1 MMLPDPPSGLR
12 PGAVALLVLL
22 AAGCSPRDP
31 ATTMTITRV
40 SLDTLPAATARYDP
54 VAGELT
60 LEMPAIDIPGATGMH
75 QGMIV
80 TPATRVEIPVSGY
93 VHSFRVE
100 VVDPQGNL
108 LPAHTLH
115 HFNVMDPGRRE
126 LFAPIMLRLLAASK
140 ETGSPEVPARL
151 IGMPLVAGQ
160 QLLLKGMLHN
170 EDSTPLPG
178 ARARVVLGF
187 VPAGRRYPIYQA
199 YPWQLDTK
207 FPVGGVDGIKSFDL
221 PAGRSEVTYTASPA
235 VPGTLVGIG
244 GHVHDLARHL
254 VFRDSTTGQVLWH
267 GVPRTDADGEVVS
280 MPVKKFYSLTSL
292 GVKLDPSHRYQ
303 VSVVYDNTT
312 GHNIP
317 FGGMGVVA
325 GLFVPDPGTTW
336 PGVDTAGADY
346 KADLFNQLRNGNTVG
361 EMGMMQMHH

>member
-1 MMLPDPPSGLR
+1 MMPNVPPVRWRHFALAVLP
-12 PGAVALLVLL
+12 VL
-22 AAGCSPRDP
+22 AAACSPRDP
-31 ATTMTITRV
+31 ATTMATTRV
-40 SLDTLPAATARYDP
+40 ALDTLPVATAQYDT
-54 VAGELT
+54 ARGELI
-60 LEMPAIDIPGATGMH
+60 LEMPPIDIPASSGMH

-100 VVDPQGNL
+100 VVDPQGRL
-108 LPAHTLH
+108 LPEHTLH

-140 ETGSPEVPARL
+140 ETGSPAVPARL

-160 QLLLKGMLHN
+160 QLVLKGMLHN
-170 EDSTPLPG
+170 SDSTPLPG
-178 ARARVVLGF
+178 SRARVVLGF
-187 VPAGRRYPIYQA
+187 VTAGHRYPLYQA

-221 PAGRSEVTYTASPA
+221 PAGRSEVSYTASPA

-244 GHVHDLARHL
+244 GHVHDYARHL

-267 GVPRTDADGEVVS
+267 GVPSTDADGEVVS

-292 GVKLDPSHRYQ
+292 GVKLDPSHRYE
-303 VSVVYDNTT
+303 VTVVYDNPT
-312 GHNIP
+312 GHTIA

-325 GLFVPDPGTTW
+325 GLFVPDAGTTW
-336 PGVDTAGADY
+336 PGVDTANADY
-346 KADLFNQLRNGNTVG
+346 KADLFNQLRDGNTVG

>member
-178 ARARVVLGF
+178 ARIRSCRTQVSHLPGLPLAAGHQISGRGSRRHQVVRPARGAF
-187 VPAGRRYPIYQA
+187 
-199 YPWQLDTK
+199 
-207 FPVGGVDGIKSFDL
+207 
-221 PAGRSEVTYTASPA
+221 
-235 VPGTLVGIG
+235 G
-244 GHVHDLARHL
+244 GHLHRQPGGPRHPG
-254 VFRDSTTGQVLWH
+254 RHRRSR
-267 GVPRTDADGEVVS
+267 PR
-280 MPVKKFYSLTSL
+280 
-292 GVKLDPSHRYQ
+292 
-303 VSVVYDNTT
+303 
-312 GHNIP
+312 
-317 FGGMGVVA
+317 
-325 GLFVPDPGTTW
+325 PGTT
-336 PGVDTAGADY
+336 PG
-346 KADLFNQLRNGNTVG
+346 LP
-361 EMGMMQMHH
+361 

>member
-1 MMLPDPPSGLR
+1 MMPHDRPAGWRRRLLVALPVL
-12 PGAVALLVLL
+12 AVA
-22 AAGCSPRDP
+22 CSPRDP
-31 ATTMTITRV
+31 AATMTITRV
-40 SLDTLPAATARYDP
+40 ALDSLPVATARYDTSQ
-54 VAGELT
+54 GELI
-60 LEMPAIDIPGATGMH
+60 LEMPPTDIPGSSGMH

-80 TPATRVEIPVSGY
+80 TPATRVEIPISGY

-100 VVDPQGNL
+100 VVDPQGHL

-126 LFAPIMLRLLAASK
+126 LFAPTMLRLLAASK

-160 QLLLKGMLHN
+160 QLILKGMLHN
-170 EDSTPLPG
+170 EDATPLPG
-178 ARARVVLGF
+178 ARARIVLGY
-187 VPAGRRYPIYQA
+187 VPAGRRYPVYQA

-207 FPVGGVDGIKSFDL
+207 FPVGGIDGIKSFDL
-221 PAGRSEVTYTASPA
+221 PAGRSEVAYVASPA

-244 GHVHDLARHL
+244 GHVHDYARHL
-254 VFRDSTTGQVLWH
+254 VFRDSTTGQVFWH
-267 GVPRTDADGEVVS
+267 GVASTDADGEVVS

-292 GVKLDPSHRYQ
+292 GVHLDPTHRYE
-303 VSVVYDNTT
+303 VSVVYDNPT
-312 GHNIP
+312 GHNIA

-325 GLFVPDPGTTW
+325 GLFVPDAGATW
-336 PGVDTAGADY
+336 PGVDTANAAY
-346 KADLFNQLRNGNTVG
+346 KADLFNQLRDGNTVG

>member
-1 MMLPDPPSGLR
+1 MLPLDPPAGWRRAALATM
-12 PGAVALLVLL
+12 AVL
-22 AAGCSPRDP
+22 AAACSPRDP
-31 ATTMTITRV
+31 AATMALTRV
-40 SLDTLPAATARYDP
+40 ALDTLPVATARYDT
-54 VAGELT
+54 AHGELI
-60 LEMPAIDIPGATGMH
+60 LEMPPIDIPGSSGMH

-100 VVDPQGNL
+100 VVDPQGRL
-108 LPAHTLH
+108 LPEHTLH

-140 ETGSPEVPARL
+140 ETGSPAVPARL
-151 IGMPLVAGQ
+151 IGMPLAAGQ
-160 QLLLKGMLHN
+160 QLVLKGMLHN
-170 EDSTPLPG
+170 SDSVSLPG
-178 ARARVVLGF
+178 SRARVVLGF
-187 VPAGRRYPIYQA
+187 VPAGHRYPVYQA
-199 YPWQLDTK
+199 YPWQLDTR
-207 FPVGGVDGIKSFDL
+207 FPVGGIDGIKSFDL
-221 PAGRSEVTYTASPA
+221 PAGRSEVSYTASPA

-244 GHVHDLARHL
+244 GHVHDYARHL
-254 VFRDSTTGQVLWH
+254 VFRDSTTGQVFWH

-292 GVKLDPSHRYQ
+292 GVKLDPTHRYQ
-303 VSVVYDNTT
+303 VTVVYDNPT

-325 GLFVPDPGTTW
+325 GLFVPDAGTTW
-336 PGVDTAGADY
+336 PGVDTANADY
-346 KADLFNQLRNGNTVG
+346 KADLFNQLRDGNTVG